1 MANGSPAGEE
11 AHSDLPRAESSAPPA
26 GTARGQAAGTPR
38 GGGGGRPRGC
48 TDGAPGWPR
57 GAGRHGAAVPGP
69 APGPAPGPGPGPGP
83 LLRAGRHREGTE
95 VERRGCR
102 LLPGLRG
109 TWGRFYA
116 FAPAPTLL
124 PWLCLPACNVPLLS
138 RALPSREQPAVRGE
152 PPAPAASPAAAGAR
166 KIPRAA
172 GAPLERLPHLFC
184 HRFCRGQGWGRGA
197 PRGGAG
203 NGPGPGGCGTRPA
216 PAPWDAQAGGAPGA
230 VERSIPAPRCGN
242 LRGYDDYFIIHLK
255 YFKQGGYLN
264 DNRGV
269 VLELF
274 C

>member
-11 AHSDLPRAESSAPPA
+11 AHSDPPRAESSAPPA

-69 APGPAPGPGPGPGP
+69 GPAPGPAPGPGPAP

-102 LLPGLRG
+102 LLPGLRS

-138 RALPSREQPAVRGE
+138 RALPSREQPAERGE
-152 PPAPAASPAAAGAR
+152 PQAPAASPAAAGAR
-166 KIPRAA
+166 KIPRSLGAPSPLILPPVLPRPGMGPWSPEGRSGERAGTRWLRDAA
-172 GAPLERLPHLFC
+172 GSGPTGGTR
-184 HRFCRGQGWGRGA
+184 
-197 PRGGAG
+197 RGGHRG
-203 NGPGPGGCGTRPA
+203 
-216 PAPWDAQAGGAPGA
+216 
-230 VERSIPAPRCGN
+230 RS
-242 LRGYDDYFIIHLK
+242 
-255 YFKQGGYLN
+255 
-264 DNRGV
+264 RGV
-269 VLELF
+269 SPLRVAGICADTMTILLST
-274 C
+274 